1 MRHVVRPIRP
11 GQCRGAR
18 CEVPPSPEL
27 LAHLYARFLALK
39 AQRRLPEALTFE
51 QHFYVWRSSR
61 RGGSVRGLDD
71 GVTDPGEAAAEK
83 ITRPTTELPHEV
95 RTVVLL
101 VDFPD
106 QPHDENHGPT
116 YFHQMLFTVDTFPA
130 GSLRDY
136 YRLISNFDSEAKTGV
151 DVGGDTFGWF
161 RLPQKMSFYS
171 GDSSATDEAAFP
183 RNGQGMARDA
193 VRAAIEA
200 GVDFSPYDMFGDGKV
215 TALIIIHA
223 GRGAERPPGS
233 RNDIWSH
240 KWDIREPIVTNGVKV
255 FTYLTVPEDCNMGVC
270 AHEWGHLAA
279 QWADYY
285 DTDNLSLTQSNGL
298 GRYCLM
304 ASGVWANHGL
314 TPTLPSGMLRMFQG
328 WINEQMVQAS
338 TQGIVL
344 HPAAEGGGAAFIHNP
359 ARMSDTQYIVVEY
372 RRRSGQDSYLPDEG
386 VAVYVVDESIAD
398 VNDETMLAIELL
410 QADGRRDLAKTLTTG
425 NKGDSTDLFP
435 LESKRTLGKTTKP
448 PLDLPDGTWSGVT
461 ITVKGNPGGPT
472 MSIDV
477 KIA

>member
-1 MRHVVRPIRP
+1 
-11 GQCRGAR
+11 
-18 CEVPPSPEL
+18 VPPSPEL
-27 LAHLYARFLALK
+27 LAHLYARFLDLK
-39 AQRRLPEALTFE
+39 AQRRLPDALTFE

-71 GVTDPGEAAAEK
+71 GVNDPEAAPIEM
-83 ITRPTTELPHEV
+83 ISRPSAQLPHEV

-116 YFHQMLFTVDTFPA
+116 YFHQMLFTVGTFPV
-130 GSLRDY
+130 GSMRDY
-136 YRLISNFDSEAKTGV
+136 YRLVSNFDPEAKTGV
-151 DVGGDTFGWF
+151 DVGGEVFGWF
-161 RLPQKMSFYS
+161 RLPENLSFYTD
-171 GDSSATDEAAFP
+171 GSSAMDEDAFP

-240 KWDIREPIVTNGVKV
+240 KWDIRTPIVTNGVKV
-255 FTYLTVPEDCNMGVC
+255 FAYLTVPEDCNMGVC

-285 DTDNLSLTQSNGL
+285 DTDKLRLSRSNGL

-314 TPTLPSGMLRMFQG
+314 TPTLPNGMLRMFQG
-328 WINEQMVQAS
+328 WVDGQVVQTS

-344 HPAAEGGGAAFIHNP
+344 HPAAEGGDIAVIHNP
-359 ARMSDTQYIVVEY
+359 ERMTEKQYIVVEY
-372 RRRSGQDSYLPDEG
+372 RRRSGQDSHLPDEG
-386 VAVYVVDESIAD
+386 IAVYVVDESIPD
-398 VNDETMLAIELL
+398 VNDETRMAIELL
-410 QADGRRDLAKTLTTG
+410 QADGRRDLAKVLERG
-425 NKGDSTDLFP
+425 NSGDSTDLFP
-435 LESKRTLGKTTKP
+435 LDNKRTIGKTTKP
-448 PLDLPDGTWSGVT
+448 PLDLPDGVWSGVT
-461 ITVKGNPGGPT
+461 ITVKGQPGAPT